1 MFTASA
7 DCQRFTQE
15 KTSCKINSV
24 RKFVLSLEQ
33 RWDLTK
39 YKFFVTVLEVI
50 FQISVLEYFFF

>member
-7 DCQRFTQE
+7 DCQKFTQE

-33 RWDLTK
+33 RWNLTK

-50 FQISVLEYFFF
+50 FSDICT